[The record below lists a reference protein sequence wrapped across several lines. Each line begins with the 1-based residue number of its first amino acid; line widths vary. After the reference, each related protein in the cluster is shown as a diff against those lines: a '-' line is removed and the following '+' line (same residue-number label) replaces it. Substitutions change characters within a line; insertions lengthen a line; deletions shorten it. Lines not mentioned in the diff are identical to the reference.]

1 MYIPNPFCGIVW
13 VDSFP
18 FPHLPFSF
26 PFFGGFPMRQKRQ
39 HVVLPDSTCC
49 VCDFNVLCLRFQHV
63 VFAISTCCV
72 CSFNTLCLRFQRVV
86 FAISTRCVF
95 RRSELLASQL
105 LEILEY
111 ASVELVATS
120 GQHLRMELHTSGR
133 IFVTLDGF
141 HHVIPR
147 PCTNAKAWSQL

>member
-13 VDSFP
+13 VSPFP
-18 FPHLPFSF
+18 FPHLPISF
-26 PFFGGFPMRQKRQ
+26 PFLGGFPMRQKRQ

-49 VCDFNVLCLRFQHV
+49 VCDFNVLSLQ
-63 VFAISTCCV
+63 
-72 CSFNTLCLRFQRVV
+72 FQRVV

-111 ASVELVATS
+111 ASIELVATS

>member
-1 MYIPNPFCGIVW
+1 MYILNPFCGIVW

-26 PFFGGFPMRQKRQ
+26 PFFSGVPMRQKRQ
-39 HVVLPDSTCC
+39 HVVLLDSTCC
-49 VCDFNVLCLRFQHV
+49 VCDFNVLCLRFQ
-63 VFAISTCCV
+63 
-72 CSFNTLCLRFQRVV
+72 RVV
-86 FAISTRCVF
+86 FADSTCCVF

>member
-18 FPHLPFSF
+18 FPHLPISF
-26 PFFGGFPMRQKRQ
+26 PFLGGFPMRQKRQ

-49 VCDFNVLCLRFQHV
+49 LCDFNVLSLQFQHV
-63 VFAISTCCV
+63 VFAV
-72 CSFNTLCLRFQRVV
+72 
-86 FAISTRCVF
+86 STRCVF

-111 ASVELVATS
+111 ASIELVATS

-147 PCTNAKAWSQL
+147 PCTNSKAWSQL

>member
-13 VDSFP
+13 VSPFP
-18 FPHLPFSF
+18 FPHLPISF
-26 PFFGGFPMRQKRQ
+26 PFLGGFPMRQKRQ
-39 HVVLPDSTCC
+39 HVVLPDSTRCL
-49 VCDFNVLCLRFQHV
+49 CDFNVLSLQ
-63 VFAISTCCV
+63 
-72 CSFNTLCLRFQRVV
+72 FQRVV
-86 FAISTRCVF
+86 FAVSTRCVF

-147 PCTNAKAWSQL
+147 PCTYAKAWSQL